1 MPWSAGSIVGN
12 LGLDISGFTGE
23 MLKAQGIAEL
33 MPRWVTD
40 FMVSPLLGMADAA
53 KEAGHA
59 LVEAIGE
66 SANRAF
72 DIALQAE
79 KAGTSIKFFS
89 QWSEVAK
96 DVNLTSDDLG
106 QTFMF
111 LNRSIAELANGEAP
125 KEVAEAFGQIGIS
138 QQWASQHLGD
148 TEAIFAA
155 VRQGLRDIHTESE
168 RVNAA
173 REILGRG
180 GPRSI
185 PLFQISDDE
194 VKNRMEIA
202 RQMGVIEGDE
212 SAASARH
219 YHELRV
225 TAQEAWEGIKKSLS
239 EPFQDYFSQ
248 HSPAILAGIEQIHAN
263 LVNFAQGIN
272 IQQVVQD
279 FEALMHVV
287 AETAQGINDLIQGF
301 LQLQSDTSA
310 PGLTDDDKNYLRL
323 HELTGITNPSRQGEA
338 LVDEHDAIN
347 VDASAAKIKAD
358 FAPGSNVSTQQ
369 KIADLK
375 ETIELRQKILDLDGQ
390 MAQLAKDMTGQAPGP
405 DTDLGQDQAIA
416 QQAILAAHRALKAL
430 EPSAPAVS
438 TAPPHT
444 AAETPATRP
453 SPPTAEPA
461 TPPVFD
467 PEAQTRGAA
476 STAPAVAVPAL
487 VEPSYAPPAAPSPN
501 ASLEQL
507 EAQRQA
513 LSYANNSAVAAEAA
527 VAGTES
533 LDQVIARMKAIME
546 IQKQVVALDDEI
558 AGIASDRNTPL
569 PKDLIEAFTGD
580 YDSFIQSNQTLAETT
595 KNAAA
600 AAAPAVSNV
609 ESPAVIAAAPAAE
622 IQPDLTEHHAPGP
635 AAPAAAAPSAE
646 VQPDL
651 TERHGA
657 ALRSQVE
664 ELAGHIR
671 DQRGH
676 PQAADSSSSR
686 DHDHAPAERAA
697 AGVAGTSPD
706 LFTAGINE
714 LVQGVGHAL
723 GSVFQSSSLAL
734 AGGAAAAGS
743 GIGSSSSGIG
753 GGGGGGVGPI
763 SVTVNV
769 NSVTGGSEAVSRQV
783 GDATRAQLKSALDQ
797 HARTAA
803 RKAADRIARQSAIT
817 GDE

>member
-1 MPWSAGSIVGN
+1 
-12 LGLDISGFTGE
+12 
-23 MLKAQGIAEL
+23 
-33 MPRWVTD
+33 
-40 FMVSPLLGMADAA
+40 
-53 KEAGHA
+53 
-59 LVEAIGE
+59 
-66 SANRAF
+66 
-72 DIALQAE
+72 
-79 KAGTSIKFFS
+79 
-89 QWSEVAK
+89 
-96 DVNLTSDDLG
+96 
-106 QTFMF
+106 
-111 LNRSIAELANGEAP
+111 
-125 KEVAEAFGQIGIS
+125 
-138 QQWASQHLGD
+138 
-148 TEAIFAA
+148 
-155 VRQGLRDIHTESE
+155 
-168 RVNAA
+168 
-173 REILGRG
+173 
-180 GPRSI
+180 
-185 PLFQISDDE
+185 
-194 VKNRMEIA
+194 
-202 RQMGVIEGDE
+202 
-212 SAASARH
+212 
-219 YHELRV
+219 
-225 TAQEAWEGIKKSLS
+225 
-239 EPFQDYFSQ
+239 
-248 HSPAILAGIEQIHAN
+248 
-263 LVNFAQGIN
+263 
-272 IQQVVQD
+272 
-279 FEALMHVV
+279 
-287 AETAQGINDLIQGF
+287 
-301 LQLQSDTSA
+301 
-310 PGLTDDDKNYLRL
+310 
-323 HELTGITNPSRQGEA
+323 
-338 LVDEHDAIN
+338 VDEHDAIN

-487 VEPSYAPPAAPSPN
+487 VEPSYAPPATPQPPPTPSAAALPSAPPPPDFGAVDRY
-501 ASLEQL
+501 ASVAQQVQKLTEDLTPALAGGDLSRQIADLE
-507 EAQRQA
+507 
-513 LSYANNSAVAAEAA
+513 
-527 VAGTES
+527 
-533 LDQVIARMKAIME
+533 K
-546 IQKQVVALDDEI
+546 VVALQKQEVDLGRQVNDLQ
-558 AGIASDRNTPL
+558 ADPL
-569 PKDLIEAFTGD
+569 HVDVKEDQRQLGEFSQHLKDLQSTALAIE
-580 YDSFIQSNQTLAETT
+580 
-595 KNAAA
+595 
-600 AAAPAVSNV
+600 P
-609 ESPAVIAAAPAAE
+609 
-622 IQPDLTEHHAPGP
+622 HAPGP
-635 AAPAAAAPSAE
+635 AAPAAAAVVPG

-671 DQRGH
+671 EHHGH
-676 PQAADSSSSR
+676 PQLADSSSSR

-723 GSVFQSSSLAL
+723 GSALQSSSLAL